1 MIRLQFGE
9 IQALDCIFLIT
20 YILSLN
26 LYLYLRLNHT
36 TFSRM
41 IVTSGM
47 QELDR
52 YRIRFCDRNRIM
64 IRFISLD
71 YTDKIAL
78 AVMGIFDDRKP

>member
-1 MIRLQFGE
+1 
-9 IQALDCIFLIT
+9 
-20 YILSLN
+20 
-26 LYLYLRLNHT
+26 
-36 TFSRM
+36 M